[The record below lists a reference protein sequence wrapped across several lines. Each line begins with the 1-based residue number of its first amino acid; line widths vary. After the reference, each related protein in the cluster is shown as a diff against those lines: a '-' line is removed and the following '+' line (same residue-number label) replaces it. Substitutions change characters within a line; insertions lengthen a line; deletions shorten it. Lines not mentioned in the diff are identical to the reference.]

1 MRCWVRS
8 SNSLFMTEKKAVFAK
23 LLAQKIDSNKI
34 RSFAELNKAKLE
46 ITATLGV
53 SHMPPNPSLLQFL
66 SNPSS
71 KTRRL
76 LGIKPIRTIS
86 GVAPLAI
93 MTKPID
99 CRHGTCIFCPGGKKS
114 AFGSIPKS
122 YTGHEPASM
131 RAQSNFFDAYLQT
144 MNRLYQFAATNH
156 NFQKIEL
163 ILMGGTF
170 PSFPKTYRHSFA
182 AETYKAL
189 NDFSDWFFSNNKFDF
204 QKFNS
209 FFHPSRFEYMKNSSF
224 VQGELLQKKGKP
236 LLKPEQKRN
245 ETANV
250 RLVAFCVE
258 TKPDYCKK
266 PHINDL
272 LELGVTRIELGVQA
286 LRDEILFFANR
297 GHSVRDSIVATQLL
311 KDSALKVTYHLMP
324 GLPKSS
330 PELDL
335 QMFRELFEN
344 PDFRPDALKIYPCMV
359 LPGTPLQKLFEQK
372 KFVPL
377 STDQAATIIA
387 KAKRFV
393 PKWCRIQRIM
403 RDIPT
408 TLSTGGPQSNNLRQL
423 IEKKCKELGIECQ
436 CIRCRE
442 AGHIQHNRGIRLD
455 APNAVF
461 SVEEYEASKGTEF
474 FVSAEEPNEN
484 ALFGFCRLR
493 IPFQPFRPEISSK
506 TALIRE
512 LHVFG
517 EAIGLG
523 EKKVGGIQHHGLGK
537 KLLEKAEQIAQ
548 EEFGSKKMIVI
559 SGVGAREYY
568 RKLGYRQK
576 GAYME
581 KVLS

>member
-1 MRCWVRS
+1 MP
-8 SNSLFMTEKKAVFAK
+8 EKKRLFAEQ
-23 LLAQKIDSNKI
+23 LAQKIDSNEI
-34 RSFAELNKAKLE
+34 RSFAELNTAKLE
-46 ITATLGV
+46 IAAIIGV

-66 SNPSS
+66 SNPSPRV
-71 KTRRL
+71 RRL

-99 CRHGTCIFCPGGKKS
+99 CKHGTCFFCPGGKKS
-114 AFGSIPKS
+114 VFGSTSKS

-131 RAQSNFFDAYLQT
+131 RAQSNHFDAYLQT

-170 PSFPKTYRHSFA
+170 PSFPKSYRHSFV

-189 NDFSDWFFSNNKFDF
+189 NDFSDRFFSGNQFDF
-204 QKFNS
+204 EKFNS
-209 FFHPSRFEYMKNSSF
+209 FFHPSRFEYMKNSGF
-224 VQGELLQKKGKP
+224 VQKELLKKKGKP
-236 LLKPEQKRN
+236 RLKTEQKRN

-250 RLVAFCVE
+250 RLVTFCVE

-266 PHINDL
+266 LHINDL
-272 LELGVTRIELGVQA
+272 LELGVTRVELGVQA
-286 LRDEILFFANR
+286 LRDEILSFANR
-297 GHSVRDSIVATQLL
+297 GHSVRDSIIATQLL
-311 KDSALKVTYHLMP
+311 KDSALKVTYHMML
-324 GLPKSS
+324 GLPKSN

-335 QMFRELFEN
+335 EMFRELFEN

-359 LPGTPLQKLFEQK
+359 MPGTPLQKLFEQK
-372 KFVPL
+372 RFVPL
-377 STDQAATIIA
+377 STEQASEIIA
-387 KAKRFV
+387 NAKKFV

-408 TLSTGGPQSNNLRQL
+408 TLSIGGPQRNNLRQL
-423 IEKKCKELGIECQ
+423 VEKKCGELGIQCQ

-442 AGHIQHNRGIRLD
+442 AGHIQSKKGIRLD
-455 APNAVF
+455 AAKAVF
-461 SVEEYEASKGTEF
+461 SVEEYDASHGIEF

-493 IPFQPFRPEISSK
+493 IPFKPFRPEISSK

-517 EAIGLG
+517 EATALG
-523 EKKVGGIQHHGLGK
+523 EHKKGGIQHHGLGK
-537 KLLEKAEQIAQ
+537 QLLQKAEQIAQ
-548 EEFGSKKMIVI
+548 EEFGSNKMIVI
-559 SGVGAREYY
+559 SGIGAREYY
-568 RKLGYRQK
+568 RKLDYHPK
-576 GAYME
+576 GVYME
-581 KVLS
+581 KLL